1 MTKSKQG
8 TLGRANLSDAD
19 LENYYKEGALDSLL
33 YWTNTSVSHIGSNA
47 TLTLLTEM
55 LATCIEHLVPAD
67 QVDRAED
74 VILHVLEQSFSL
86 VRDGSENNKMM
97 SEEKSSKE
105 ISTKADKKDMN

>member
-8 TLGRANLSDAD
+8 TLGRANLSDTE
-19 LENYYKEGALDSLL
+19 LENYYKEAALDALL

-55 LATCIEHLVPAD
+55 LATSIEHLVPAD

-74 VILHVLEQSFSL
+74 VILHVLEQSFAL
-86 VRDGSENNKMM
+86 IRDGQEN
-97 SEEKSSKE
+97 SAKE

>member
-1 MTKSKQG
+1 
-8 TLGRANLSDAD
+8 
-19 LENYYKEGALDSLL
+19 LENYYKEAALDALL

-55 LATCIEHLVPAD
+55 LATSIEHLVPAD

-74 VILHVLEQSFSL
+74 VILHVLEQSFAL
-86 VRDGSENNKMM
+86 IRDGQEN
-97 SEEKSSKE
+97 SAKE

>member
-19 LENYYKEGALDSLL
+19 LENYYKEAALDALL

-55 LATCIEHLVPAD
+55 LATSIEHLVPAD

-74 VILHVLEQSFSL
+74 VIFHVLEQSFAL
-86 VRDGSENNKMM
+86 VRDGSE
-97 SEEKSSKE
+97 EP
-105 ISTKADKKDMN
+105 ADKNSAKVNQKKSDKSDMN

>member
-19 LENYYKEGALDSLL
+19 LENYYKEAALDALL

-55 LATCIEHLVPAD
+55 LATCIEHLVPSD

-86 VRDGSENNKMM
+86 VRDGQEN
-97 SEEKSSKE
+97 SAKE